1 MSDWISVDQSLPDKN
16 TDVIVACEDGYV
28 QAGYLEGR
36 EWQWINSEAT
46 IRIGVTHW
54 MPFPEPPT
62 KEEAGEL

>member
-1 MSDWISVDQSLPDKN
+1 MSAWISVAQSLPDKN

-36 EWQWINSEAT
+36 DWLWINSEKE

-54 MPFPEPPT
+54 RPFPEPPT
-62 KEEAGEL
+62 KEEAQ